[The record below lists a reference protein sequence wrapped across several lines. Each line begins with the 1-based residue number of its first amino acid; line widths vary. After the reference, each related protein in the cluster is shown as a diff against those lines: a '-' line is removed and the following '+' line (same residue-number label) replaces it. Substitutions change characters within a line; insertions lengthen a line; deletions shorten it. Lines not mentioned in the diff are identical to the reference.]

1 MNLIEEKA
9 YKHIGIEWPDLPETN
24 IGTGGYEPAEDHSL
38 ERKCFVEGAVW
49 QSKQYDTY
57 QGSFRHIPG
66 NYLDCIDERMRNIEY
81 IKNRILTLQL
91 SIFDF
96 ETHTQDIQQKE
107 KLEEALKQVE
117 DWKGE
122 IISRL
127 QDYEAFRYDYKQN
140 WNLNY
145 NDYDGK
151 LVYN

>member
-1 MNLIEEKA
+1 
-9 YKHIGIEWPDLPETN
+9 
-24 IGTGGYEPAEDHSL
+24 
-38 ERKCFVEGAVW
+38 
-49 QSKQYDTY
+49 
-57 QGSFRHIPG
+57 
-66 NYLDCIDERMRNIEY
+66 MRNIEY

-91 SIFDF
+91 SIFDI

-117 DWKGE
+117 VWKGE

-127 QDYEAFRYDYKQN
+127 QDYEAFRYGYKQN

>member
-1 MNLIEEKA
+1 M
-9 YKHIGIEWPDLPETN
+9 
-24 IGTGGYEPAEDHSL
+24 
-38 ERKCFVEGAVW
+38 
-49 QSKQYDTY
+49 
-57 QGSFRHIPG
+57 
-66 NYLDCIDERMRNIEY
+66 
-81 IKNRILTLQL
+81 
-91 SIFDF
+91 
-96 ETHTQDIQQKE
+96 

-117 DWKGE
+117 VWKGE